1 MDYLIGSVGILML
14 LFLAY
19 CAIAI
24 PYYYIKKIYFKTK
37 GLKKSAVN
45 LSAKLQ
51 KDNTRRTLDRLLN
64 AMLDIEEY
72 KRIKKR
78 DLKSQKIPI
87 GFKERVTKIQKELLL
102 DMIGPATKAELKREL
117 FDPLINDKTNS
128 KLIKDGLKHVL
139 KNYKIKD

>member
-1 MDYLIGSVGILML
+1 MEYLIGGVGILML

-37 GLKKSAVN
+37 GIKKSATN
-45 LSAKLQ
+45 LSIKLQ
-51 KDNTRRTLDRLLN
+51 KDNTRRTLDRLVN
-64 AMLDIEEY
+64 AMKVSEEY
-72 KRIKKR
+72 TKNSGGKML
-78 DLKSQKIPI
+78 LKDQEK
-87 GFKERVTKIQKELLL
+87 VTEIQKQLLW
-102 DMIGPATKAELKREL
+102 DMVGPATKAELKREL
-117 FDPLINDKTNS
+117 FDPLINNKSNS

>member
-1 MDYLIGSVGILML
+1 MMDYLIYGVAILML

-24 PYYYIKKIYFKTK
+24 PYYYIKKIFFKTK
-37 GLKKSAVN
+37 GIKKSAVN

-51 KDNTRRTLDRLLN
+51 KDNTRRTLERLLN
-64 AMLDIEEY
+64 AMKEGEENM
-72 KRIKKR
+72 KSSGGKML
-78 DLKSQKIPI
+78 LKDQEK
-87 GFKERVTKIQKELLL
+87 VTKIQKQLLL

-117 FDPLINDKTNS
+117 FDPLIKDKSNS

-139 KNYKIKD
+139 KNYKVKD

>member
-1 MDYLIGSVGILML
+1 MMDYLIGGVGILML

-37 GLKKSAVN
+37 GLKKSTVN
-45 LSAKLQ
+45 LSVKLQ
-51 KDNTRRTLDRLLN
+51 KDNTRRTLERLLN
-64 AMLDIEEY
+64 AMKEGEENM
-72 KRIKKR
+72 KSSGGKML
-78 DLKSQKIPI
+78 LKDQEK
-87 GFKERVTKIQKELLL
+87 VTKIQKQLLL

-117 FDPLINDKTNS
+117 FDPLIKDKSNS

-139 KNYKIKD
+139 KNYHIKD

>member
-1 MDYLIGSVGILML
+1 MDYLIYGVAILML

-51 KDNTRRTLDRLLN
+51 KDNTRRTLERLLN
-64 AMLDIEEY
+64 AMKEGEENM
-72 KRIKKR
+72 KSSGGKML
-78 DLKSQKIPI
+78 LKDQEK
-87 GFKERVTKIQKELLL
+87 VTKIQKQLLL
-102 DMIGPATKAELKREL
+102 DMIGPATKAELIT
-117 FDPLINDKTNS
+117 FD
-128 KLIKDGLKHVL
+128 
-139 KNYKIKD
+139 

>member
-1 MDYLIGSVGILML
+1 MEYIIGGVGILML

-51 KDNTRRTLDRLLN
+51 KDNTRRTLERLLN
-64 AMLDIEEY
+64 AMKEGEEY
-72 KRIKKR
+72 MKSSGGKML
-78 DLKSQKIPI
+78 LKDQEK
-87 GFKERVTKIQKELLL
+87 VTKIQKQLLL

>member
-37 GLKKSAVN
+37 GIKKSATN
-45 LSAKLQ
+45 LSIKLQ
-51 KDNTRRTLDRLLN
+51 KDNTRRTLDRLVN
-64 AMLDIEEY
+64 AMKVSEEY
-72 KRIKKR
+72 MKNSGGKML
-78 DLKSQKIPI
+78 LKDQEK
-87 GFKERVTKIQKELLL
+87 VTEIQKQLLW
-102 DMIGPATKAELKREL
+102 DMVGPATKAELKREL
-117 FDPLINDKTNS
+117 FDPLIEDKANS

-139 KNYKIKD
+139 NNYKIKD

>member
-1 MDYLIGSVGILML
+1 MEYLIGGVGILML

-37 GLKKSAVN
+37 GIKKSAVN
-45 LSAKLQ
+45 LSVKLQ
-51 KDNTRRTLDRLLN
+51 KDNTRRTLDRLVN
-64 AMLDIEEY
+64 AMKVSEEY
-72 KRIKKR
+72 MKNSGGKML
-78 DLKSQKIPI
+78 LKDQEK
-87 GFKERVTKIQKELLL
+87 VTEIQKQLLW
-102 DMIGPATKAELKREL
+102 DMVGPATKAELKREL
-117 FDPLINDKTNS
+117 FDPLINNKSNS

>member
-1 MDYLIGSVGILML
+1 MDYLIYGVAILML

-37 GLKKSAVN
+37 GIKKSAVN
-45 LSAKLQ
+45 LSVKLQ
-51 KDNTRRTLDRLLN
+51 KDNTRRTLERLLN
-64 AMLDIEEY
+64 AMKEGEEY
-72 KRIKKR
+72 MKSSGGKML
-78 DLKSQKIPI
+78 LKDQEK
-87 GFKERVTKIQKELLL
+87 VTKIQKQLLL

-117 FDPLINDKTNS
+117 FDPLINDKSNS
-128 KLIKDGLKHVL
+128 KLVKDGLKHVL

>member
-1 MDYLIGSVGILML
+1 ML

-37 GLKKSAVN
+37 GIKKSATN
-45 LSAKLQ
+45 LSIKLQ
-51 KDNTRRTLDRLLN
+51 KDNTRRTLDRLVN
-64 AMLDIEEY
+64 AMKVSEEY
-72 KRIKKR
+72 MKNSGGKML
-78 DLKSQKIPI
+78 LKDQEK
-87 GFKERVTKIQKELLL
+87 VTEIQKQLLW
-102 DMIGPATKAELKREL
+102 DMVGPATKAELKREL
-117 FDPLINDKTNS
+117 FDPLINNKSNS

>member
-1 MDYLIGSVGILML
+1 MDYLIGGVGILML

-37 GLKKSAVN
+37 GIKKSAVN
-45 LSAKLQ
+45 LSVKLQ
-51 KDNTRRTLDRLLN
+51 KNNTRRTLERLLK
-64 AMLDIEEY
+64 AMKVSEEFM
-72 KRIKKR
+72 KKSGGKML
-78 DLKSQKIPI
+78 LKDQEK
-87 GFKERVTKIQKELLL
+87 VTEIQKQLLW
-102 DMIGPATKAELKREL
+102 DMVGPATKAELKREL
-117 FDPLINDKTNS
+117 FDPLINNKSNS

>member
-1 MDYLIGSVGILML
+1 MMDYLIYGVAIIML

-24 PYYYIKKIYFKTK
+24 PYYYIKKIFFKTK

-51 KDNTRRTLDRLLN
+51 KDNTRRTLERLLN
-64 AMLDIEEY
+64 AMKEGEEY
-72 KRIKKR
+72 MKSSGGKML
-78 DLKSQKIPI
+78 LKDQEK
-87 GFKERVTKIQKELLL
+87 VTKIQKQLLL

-117 FDPLINDKTNS
+117 FDPLIKDKSNS

>member
-1 MDYLIGSVGILML
+1 MMDYLIYGVAILML

-37 GLKKSAVN
+37 GIKKSAVN
-45 LSAKLQ
+45 LSVKLQ
-51 KDNTRRTLDRLLN
+51 KDNTRRTLERLLN
-64 AMLDIEEY
+64 AMKEGEEY
-72 KRIKKR
+72 MKSSGGKML
-78 DLKSQKIPI
+78 LKDQEK
-87 GFKERVTKIQKELLL
+87 VTKIQKQLLL

-117 FDPLINDKTNS
+117 FDPLINNKSNS

>member
-1 MDYLIGSVGILML
+1 MMDYLIGGVGILML

-45 LSAKLQ
+45 LCTKLQ
-51 KDNTRRTLDRLLN
+51 KDNTRRTLERLLN
-64 AMLDIEEY
+64 AMKEGEENM
-72 KRIKKR
+72 KSSGGKML
-78 DLKSQKIPI
+78 LKDQEK
-87 GFKERVTKIQKELLL
+87 VTKIQKQLLL

-117 FDPLINDKTNS
+117 FDPLIKDKSNS

>member
-1 MDYLIGSVGILML
+1 LEYIIGAIGILML

-24 PYYYIKKIYFKTK
+24 PYYYVKKIYFKTK

-45 LSAKLQ
+45 LSVKLQ
-51 KDNTRRTLDRLLN
+51 KDNTRRTLERLLN
-64 AMLDIEEY
+64 AMKQGEEY
-72 KRIKKR
+72 MKSSGGKML
-78 DLKSQKIPI
+78 LKDQEK
-87 GFKERVTKIQKELLL
+87 VTKIQKQLIL

-117 FDPLINDKTNS
+117 FDPLIKDKANS

-139 KNYKIKD
+139 KNYHIKD

>member
-1 MDYLIGSVGILML
+1 MMDYLIGGVGILML

-37 GLKKSAVN
+37 GLKKSTAN
-45 LSAKLQ
+45 LSVKLQ
-51 KDNTRRTLDRLLN
+51 KDNTRRTLERLLN
-64 AMLDIEEY
+64 AMKEGEENM
-72 KRIKKR
+72 KSSGGKML
-78 DLKSQKIPI
+78 LKDQEK
-87 GFKERVTKIQKELLL
+87 VTKIQKQLLL
-102 DMIGPATKAELKREL
+102 DMIGPATKVELKREL
-117 FDPLINDKTNS
+117 FDPLIKDKSNS

>member
-1 MDYLIGSVGILML
+1 MEYIIGGVGILML

-37 GLKKSAVN
+37 GIKKSAVN
-45 LSAKLQ
+45 LSVKLQ
-51 KDNTRRTLDRLLN
+51 KNNTRRTLERLLK
-64 AMLDIEEY
+64 AMKVSEEY
-72 KRIKKR
+72 MKKSGGKML
-78 DLKSQKIPI
+78 LKDQEK
-87 GFKERVTKIQKELLL
+87 VTEIQKQLLW
-102 DMIGPATKAELKREL
+102 DMVGPATKAELKREL

>member
-1 MDYLIGSVGILML
+1 MEYLIGGVGILML

-37 GLKKSAVN
+37 GIKKSATN
-45 LSAKLQ
+45 LSIKLQ
-51 KDNTRRTLDRLLN
+51 KDNTRRTLDRLVN
-64 AMLDIEEY
+64 AMKVSEEY
-72 KRIKKR
+72 MKNSGGKML
-78 DLKSQKIPI
+78 LKDQEK
-87 GFKERVTKIQKELLL
+87 VTEIQKQLLW
-102 DMIGPATKAELKREL
+102 DMVGPATKAELKQEL
-117 FDPLINDKTNS
+117 FDPLIEDKANS